1 MFLENTEPGM
11 KTKRL
16 SDLPTG
22 GRGVI
27 VHVLGQGAFR
37 KRISEMGFVKGQEV
51 KVVKNAPLR
60 DPVEYEIM
68 GYKVSLRRSEAG
80 LVEVVSPEE
89 AGRLSGGKFEGTI
102 DEHRPK
108 LSGQT
113 KGKTISVA
121 LVGNPNC
128 GKTTLFNYA
137 SGSKERVGN
146 YAGVTIDAKE
156 ARFRQGD
163 YNFLIAD
170 LPGTYSITE
179 YSPEELYVRSY
190 IVEKRPDVVVNVVD
204 ASNLERNLFLT
215 TQLID
220 MNIKVVIALNMYDEL
235 EQKDVRFDYKRLGEM
250 IGIPIIPTVASK
262 GKGLNEL
269 FRRIIEVYEERDP
282 VVRHVHINYGP
293 EIEKSINSMQ
303 AEIRKFP
310 QIRQTYSTRF
320 LAIKLLEGDR
330 NTLDLMRETP
340 VFAAVKEIRDKEIRR
355 LEQIFNDNSETLIA
369 DAKYGFIAGA
379 LKETYKSGPQVRRD
393 QSREIDKI
401 LTHKIWGFP
410 IFIFF
415 IWLTFQG
422 TFSLGAYPM
431 DWMDAGIAW
440 LGGQIGNIMPDGA
453 LKDLIVDGVIGGVGG
468 VIVFLPNILILF
480 FFISLM
486 EDSGYMARAAFIM
499 DKLMHKM
506 GLHGKSFIP
515 LIMGFG
521 CNVPA
526 VMATRTLDNRN
537 DRLLT
542 MLIIPFMSCSARLP
556 VYVLLISAFFVSY
569 QGAILFLIY
578 AIGILMAVLMGL
590 FFKKTLFAKKE
601 VPFVMELPPYRMPTL
616 RNTTVHMWHKGQQYL
631 RKMGTVILFAS
642 IIIWA
647 MGYYPRHVEFSK
659 DYDLLLM
666 QVETNTNLSPEEKAS
681 RAEQIELAKEEER
694 QEKSYIGMMGR
705 FIEPV
710 IRPLGFDWKIGMSI
724 ITGMAAKEIVVSSMG
739 VLYNASLEADENSQS
754 LKEKL
759 REQTFSHGPRVG
771 QKVFSPLVAFSLMV
785 FVLIY
790 FPCIAVVAAIR
801 KEANWKWAIFTT
813 AYTTAI
819 AWIAALGIY
828 QIGSLIL

>member
-1 MFLENTEPGM
+1 MFANNIEQEI
-11 KTKRL
+11 KSKRL
-16 SDLPTG
+16 ADLSSG
-22 GRGVI
+22 SRGVI

-37 KRISEMGFVKGQEV
+37 KRISEMGFVKGQMV
-51 KVVKNAPLR
+51 KVIKNAPMK

-68 GYKVSLRRSEAG
+68 GYKVSLRRSEAD
-80 LVEVVSPEE
+80 LIEVVSPAE
-89 AGRLSGGKFEGTI
+89 AREMVVHFEGTI
-102 DEHRPK
+102 DEHRQK
-108 LSGQT
+108 ISEVK

-156 ARFRQGD
+156 ARFRQD
-163 YNFLIAD
+163 DFSFLISD

-179 YSPEELYVRSY
+179 YSPEELYVRNH
-190 IVEKRPDVVVNVVD
+190 IAEKRPDIVVNVVD

-220 MNIKVVIALNMYDEL
+220 MNIKVVIALNMFDEL
-235 EQKDVRFDYKRLGEM
+235 EQKGAKLDFKHLGEM
-250 IGIPIIPTVASK
+250 MGIPIVPTVASK
-262 GKGLNEL
+262 GKGLKEL
-269 FRRIIEVYEERDP
+269 FDRIIEVYEDRDP
-282 VVRHVHINYGP
+282 IVRHIHINYGH
-293 EIEKSINSMQ
+293 EIEKSIQNIQ
-303 AEIRKFP
+303 QELKKDEQLRKK
-310 QIRQTYSTRF
+310 YSTRF
-320 LAIKLLEGDR
+320 LSIKLLEGD
-330 NTLDLMRETP
+330 NHVQNILKGSFTFET
-340 VFAAVKEIRDKEIRR
+340 VSKIASEEIVR
-355 LEQIFNDNSETLIA
+355 LESQFDDQSETLIA
-369 DAKYGFIAGA
+369 DAKYGFVAGA
-379 LKETYKSGPQVRRD
+379 LKETYRNGAQVRRD
-393 QSREIDKI
+393 QSREIDKV
-401 LTHKIWGFP
+401 LTHRIWGFP
-410 IFIFF
+410 VFIFF
-415 IWLTFQG
+415 IWLTFQS
-422 TFSLGAYPM
+422 TFTLGAYPM
-431 DWMDAGIAW
+431 NWIDGLVGW
-440 LGGQIGNIMPDGA
+440 LGETVGSLMTDGA
-453 LKDLIVDGVIGGVGG
+453 LKDLLVDGIIGGVGG

-578 AIGILMAVLMGL
+578 VIGIVLAVLMGL

-616 RNTTVHMWHKGQQYL
+616 RNTTIHMWHKGSQYL
-631 RKMGTVILFAS
+631 TKMGTVILVAS
-642 IIIWA
+642 ILIWA
-647 MGYYPRHVEFSK
+647 MGYYPRQVDFSK
-659 DYDLLLM
+659 DYDAMLTQTEANVSLA
-666 QVETNTNLSPEEKAS
+666 PEQKTA
-681 RAEQIELAKEEER
+681 ALEQIELQKEEER
-694 QEKSYIGMMGR
+694 QERSYIGQVGH

-710 IRPLGFDWKIGMSI
+710 IAPLGFDWKIGMSI

-739 VLYNASLEADENSQS
+739 VLYQASMNADENSQS
-754 LKEKL
+754 LKDKL
-759 REQTFSHGPRVG
+759 QEQTFRSGPKIG
-771 QKVFSPLVAFSLMV
+771 QKVFSPLVAFGLMV

-790 FPCIAVVAAIR
+790 FPCVAVVAAIR
-801 KEANWKWAIFTT
+801 KEANWRWALFTT
-813 AYTTAI
+813 VYTTAI
-819 AWIAALGIY
+819 AWVAAFAIY
-828 QIGSLIL
+828 QVGSLLV

>member
-1 MFLENTEPGM
+1 MFANNIEQEI
-11 KTKRL
+11 KSKRL
-16 SDLPTG
+16 ADLSSG
-22 GRGVI
+22 SRGVI

-37 KRISEMGFVKGQEV
+37 KRISEMGFVKGQMV
-51 KVVKNAPLR
+51 KVIKNAPMK

-68 GYKVSLRRSEAG
+68 GYKVSLRRSEAD
-80 LVEVVSPEE
+80 LIEVVSPAE
-89 AGRLSGGKFEGTI
+89 AKEMVINFEGTI
-102 DEHRPK
+102 DEHRQK
-108 LSGQT
+108 LSAEK

-156 ARFRQGD
+156 ARFRQDD
-163 YNFLIAD
+163 YSFLISD

-179 YSPEELYVRSY
+179 YSPEELYVRNH
-190 IVEKRPDVVVNVVD
+190 IAEKRPDIVVNVVD

-220 MNIKVVIALNMYDEL
+220 MNIKVVIALNMFDEL
-235 EQKDVRFDYKRLGEM
+235 ELKGARLDFKHLGEM
-250 IGIPIIPTVASK
+250 MGIPIVPTVASK
-262 GKGLNEL
+262 GKGLKEL
-269 FRRIIEVYEERDP
+269 FDRIIEVYEDRDP
-282 VVRHVHINYGP
+282 IVRHIHINYGH
-293 EIEKSINSMQ
+293 EIEKSIQNIQ
-303 AEIRKFP
+303 QELKKDEQLRKK
-310 QIRQTYSTRF
+310 YSTRF
-320 LAIKLLEGDR
+320 LSIKLLEGD
-330 NTLDLMRETP
+330 NHVQNVLKGSFTFET
-340 VFAAVKEIRDKEIRR
+340 VSKIASEEIIR
-355 LEQIFNDNSETLIA
+355 LESQFDDQSETLIA
-369 DAKYGFIAGA
+369 DAKYGFVAGA
-379 LKETYKSGPQVRRD
+379 LKETYRNGAQVRRD
-393 QSREIDKI
+393 QSREIDKV

-410 IFIFF
+410 VFIFF
-415 IWLTFQG
+415 IWLTFQS
-422 TFSLGAYPM
+422 TFTLGAYPM
-431 DWMDAGIAW
+431 DWIDSLVGW
-440 LGGQIGNIMPDGA
+440 LGETVGSLMADGA
-453 LKDLIVDGVIGGVGG
+453 LKDLLVDGIIGGVGG

-578 AIGILMAVLMGL
+578 VIGIVLAVLMGL

-616 RNTTVHMWHKGQQYL
+616 RNTTIHMWHKGSQYL
-631 RKMGTVILFAS
+631 TKMGTVILVAS
-642 IIIWA
+642 ILIWA
-647 MGYYPRHVEFSK
+647 MGYYPRHVDFSK
-659 DYDLLLM
+659 DYDAILAQTEADVSLTPDQKTAAM
-666 QVETNTNLSPEEKAS
+666 
-681 RAEQIELAKEEER
+681 EQIELQKEDER
-694 QEKSYIGMMGR
+694 QEKSYIGKLGH

-710 IRPLGFDWKIGMSI
+710 IAPLGFDWKIGMSI

-739 VLYNASLEADENSQS
+739 VLYQASMNADENSQS
-754 LKEKL
+754 LKDKL
-759 REQTFSHGPRVG
+759 QEQTFRSGPKVG
-771 QKVFSPLVAFSLMV
+771 QKVFSPLVAFGLMV

-790 FPCIAVVAAIR
+790 FPCVAVVEAIR
-801 KEANWKWAIFTT
+801 KEANWRWALFTSV
-813 AYTTAI
+813 YTTAI
-819 AWIAALGIY
+819 AWVAAFVVY
-828 QIGSLIL
+828 QVGSWLV

>member
-1 MFLENTEPGM
+1 MFANNIEQEI
-11 KTKRL
+11 KSKRL
-16 SDLPTG
+16 ADLSSG
-22 GRGVI
+22 SRGVI

-37 KRISEMGFVKGQEV
+37 KRISEMGFVKGQMV
-51 KVVKNAPLR
+51 KVIKNAPMK

-68 GYKVSLRRSEAG
+68 GYKVSLRRSEAD
-80 LVEVVSPEE
+80 LIEVVSPAE
-89 AGRLSGGKFEGTI
+89 AKEMVINFEGTI
-102 DEHRPK
+102 DEHRQK
-108 LSGQT
+108 LSAEK

-156 ARFRQGD
+156 ARFRQDD
-163 YNFLIAD
+163 YSFLISD

-179 YSPEELYVRSY
+179 YSPEELYVRNH
-190 IVEKRPDVVVNVVD
+190 IAEKRPDIVVNVVD

-220 MNIKVVIALNMYDEL
+220 MNIKVVIALNMFDEL
-235 EQKDVRFDYKRLGEM
+235 ELKGARLDFKHLGEM
-250 IGIPIIPTVASK
+250 MGIPIVPTVASK
-262 GKGLNEL
+262 GKGLKEL
-269 FRRIIEVYEERDP
+269 FDRIIEVYEDRDP
-282 VVRHVHINYGP
+282 IVRHIHINYGH
-293 EIEKSINSMQ
+293 EIEKSIQNIQ
-303 AEIRKFP
+303 QELKKDEQLRKK
-310 QIRQTYSTRF
+310 YSTRF
-320 LAIKLLEGDR
+320 LSIKLLEGD
-330 NTLDLMRETP
+330 NHVQNVLKGSFTFET
-340 VFAAVKEIRDKEIRR
+340 VSKIASEEIIR
-355 LEQIFNDNSETLIA
+355 LESQFDDQSETLIA
-369 DAKYGFIAGA
+369 DAKYGFVAGA
-379 LKETYKSGPQVRRD
+379 LKETYRNGAQVRRD
-393 QSREIDKI
+393 QSREIDKV

-410 IFIFF
+410 VFIFF
-415 IWLTFQG
+415 IWLTFQS
-422 TFSLGAYPM
+422 TFTLGAYPM
-431 DWMDAGIAW
+431 SWIDSLVGW
-440 LGGQIGNIMPDGA
+440 LGETVGSLMADGA
-453 LKDLIVDGVIGGVGG
+453 LKDLLVDGIIGGVGG

-578 AIGILMAVLMGL
+578 VIGIVLAVLMGL

-616 RNTTVHMWHKGQQYL
+616 RNTTIHMWHKGSQYL
-631 RKMGTVILFAS
+631 TKMGTVILVAS
-642 IIIWA
+642 ILIWA
-647 MGYYPRHVEFSK
+647 MGYYPRHVDFSK
-659 DYDLLLM
+659 DYDAILAQTEANVSLTPDQKTAAL
-666 QVETNTNLSPEEKAS
+666 
-681 RAEQIELAKEEER
+681 EQIELQKEEER
-694 QEKSYIGMMGR
+694 QEKSYIGKLGH

-710 IRPLGFDWKIGMSI
+710 IAPLGFDWKIGMSI

-739 VLYNASLEADENSQS
+739 VLYQASMNADENSQS
-754 LKEKL
+754 LKDKL
-759 REQTFSHGPRVG
+759 QEQTFKSGPRMG
-771 QKVFSPLVAFSLMV
+771 QKVFSPLVAFGLMV

-790 FPCIAVVAAIR
+790 FPCVAVVAAIR
-801 KEANWKWAIFTT
+801 KEANWRWALFTT
-813 AYTTAI
+813 VYTTAI
-819 AWIAALGIY
+819 AWVAAFAVY
-828 QIGSLIL
+828 QVGSLLV